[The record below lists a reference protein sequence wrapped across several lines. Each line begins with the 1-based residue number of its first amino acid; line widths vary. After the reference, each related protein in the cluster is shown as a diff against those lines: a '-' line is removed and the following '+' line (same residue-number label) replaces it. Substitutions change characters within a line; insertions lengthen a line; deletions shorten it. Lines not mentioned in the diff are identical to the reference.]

1 MESIGIHVMKD
12 MYEQDEDFKETY
24 HVCKSMG
31 ERYHTK
37 FGEYI
42 LQEGLLFK
50 GSQLCV
56 PKGIIRAKI
65 IKEKHCGSLAG
76 HFGVDK
82 TME

>member
-1 MESIGIHVMKD
+1 MESIGIHAMKD
-12 MYEQDEDFKETY
+12 MYEQDEDFKEAY
-24 HVCKSMG
+24 QVFKSMG
-31 ERYHTK
+31 EWYHTK

-56 PKGIIRAKI
+56 PKGSIRENI

-76 HFGVDK
+76 HCG
-82 TME
+82 